1 MLNQEFMNEL
11 ENIRKQLK
19 IDKMNLLFKGYKAAF
34 NFAILETIRRFGDAI
49 ENGQIARY
57 GK

>member
-1 MLNQEFMNEL
+1 MLNQKFMNEL

-19 IDKMNLLFKGYKAAF
+19 TDKRNLLYKGYKAAF
-34 NFAILETIRRFGDAI
+34 NFAILETIQRFRDAF